1 MDIKNNYKNFIK
13 NINFRYRNNN
23 DIIYYN
29 IENLK

>member
-23 DIIYYN
+23 DIIYR
-29 IENLK
+29 KS